1 MKEKS
6 KRIVHQHSQKSLHK
20 QPRSLKVKSIKHTF
34 VRNHN
39 ECLGRTF
46 EYIIAKLY
54 NTPDLHKIFKS
65 HLINPQLFDNE
76 LERMIQIK
84 KYYPELKYIGNK
96 SHLYDFEIKE
106 EIYFKE
112 EVIKE
117 EVIKEEV
124 IKELVPYLSV
134 KTNFHGSKVCPQR
147 IGQVSIPKFRQHF
160 HLDES
165 YDLEQIKT
173 YIIENTALLL
183 QAYKDHTFHCDL
195 LYYQKKSTY
204 SMMCIIPYT
213 LEKMAQIQ
221 FEPEY
226 LSFSHIEKS
235 RIWNES
241 STLYYTQK
249 GIKYSIGEFQ
259 IHRHRKVIKFRWIFQ
274 SIFQLFDLQIIYINT
289 SQKRNKDEE
298 DNKDEEIK
306 IE

>member
-1 MKEKS
+1 
-6 KRIVHQHSQKSLHK
+6 
-20 QPRSLKVKSIKHTF
+20 
-34 VRNHN
+34 
-39 ECLGRTF
+39 
-46 EYIIAKLY
+46 
-54 NTPDLHKIFKS
+54 
-65 HLINPQLFDNE
+65 
-76 LERMIQIK
+76 
-84 KYYPELKYIGNK
+84 
-96 SHLYDFEIKE
+96 
-106 EIYFKE
+106 
-112 EVIKE
+112 
-117 EVIKEEV
+117 
-124 IKELVPYLSV
+124 
-134 KTNFHGSKVCPQR
+134 
-147 IGQVSIPKFRQHF
+147 
-160 HLDES
+160 
-165 YDLEQIKT
+165 
-173 YIIENTALLL
+173 
-183 QAYKDHTFHCDL
+183 
-195 LYYQKKSTY
+195 
-204 SMMCIIPYT
+204 MMCIIPYT